1 MAEFLSVWI
10 KPPYRNE
17 REFIWY
23 AGIISRLNFSR
34 KKNKYHFYI

>member
-23 AGIISRLNFSR
+23 AGIISRLNCSR
-34 KKNKYHFYI
+34 KEYYYNFYR